1 LRELSLHLMD
11 IVQNSIAAEAKHV
24 KIIIDESST
33 IDVLE
38 LIVQDDGKGMDQQL
52 VQKAMDPFFT
62 TRNTRKVGLGIPL
75 LKEAAEACNGGLT
88 IKSDV
93 GKGTELSV
101 TFQRSHIDRMPMG
114 DLPTTLFSLVI
125 SYPEIMFR
133 LEYQVDDKRFVYDDE
148 KIKNELKDIPLT
160 EPSVLRFLRE
170 YIDEGIRKVMS
181 IESEKS
187 ARIIAV

>member
-11 IVQNSIAAEAKHV
+11 IVQNSIAAGAKDV
-24 KIIIDESST
+24 KIIINESST

-38 LIVQDDGKGMDQQL
+38 LNVQDDGKGMDQHL

-75 LKEAAEACNGGLT
+75 LKEAAEACNGSLT

-101 TFQRSHIDRMPMG
+101 TFQRSHIDRMPLG